1 MIEARVTLGIYDDLK
16 KAKVF
21 RIRLGALP
29 RIGETILLPP
39 GLREEAE
46 SVKKKWGLDID
57 ARVNYVKCIAYDE
70 QPTPVLMLSFR
81 PDLIPVECIREDNT
95 TFSLLLPT
103 VPRIGEVI
111 ITPAEQQ
118 FFVDKVVYAPWGIY
132 VALSRKENGIAT
144 RATIENDGP
153 VPVEIANVNP
163 LEIYS
168 RQLDRRIDVNVT
180 NTYLNVESNRN
191 L

>member
-29 RIGETILLPP
+29 RIGEAILLPP
-39 GLREEAE
+39 ALQEAVE
-46 SVKKKWGLDID
+46 NTKKKWGLDPD
-57 ARVNYVKCIAYDE
+57 ARINYVKCIAYDE
-70 QPTPVLMLSFR
+70 QPTPVLMLSSR